1 MNSTQPKMIQSV
13 QRALDILNIV
23 AKADSPVSL
32 AEISRTADLHINTAR
47 GLVQTLQVNNYLA
60 RSPADG
66 CYYLGYEFLTK
77 SDRLYTL
84 RVKQIRETAYG
95 PMQKI
100 SNAYHIQTFLQLCFD
115 ADVFTVTTA
124 EPTGSFFS
132 YRPKTGAVLPIYASA
147 SGKLQLAYMPRKMRD
162 NLLDTILMVPYT
174 ENTITD
180 REHLKKVLAEVRR
193 QRFGFENEELEIG
206 VSSLAVP
213 FFDEDGQ
220 LAGTLSAV
228 GAAGVIRDWAAAL
241 RKELEGVSDRVT
253 DTIFAARFSR

>member
-1 MNSTQPKMIQSV
+1 
-13 QRALDILNIV
+13 
-23 AKADSPVSL
+23 
-32 AEISRTADLHINTAR
+32 
-47 GLVQTLQVNNYLA
+47 
-60 RSPADG
+60 
-66 CYYLGYEFLTK
+66 
-77 SDRLYTL
+77 
-84 RVKQIRETAYG
+84 
-95 PMQKI
+95 MQKI